1 MQLQQ
6 ATEQVK
12 KREAEQQQQQQQ
24 QQQQKA
30 QAEAEAERLRR
41 KHLRNLEEERM
52 AQITQGI
59 HDMLQAVYADCIE

>member
-12 KREAEQQQQQQQ
+12 KREAEQQQQ